1 MDFKDFKSDLTAIAG
16 QIDSYLLEHPFPST
30 VSPSWLGSEMSS
42 YTKSGG
48 KRLRPALCLWSAA
61 LVSDEPEKAMAVAA
75 SAEIF
80 HTWTL
85 VHDDI
90 IDRDATRRGLPTS
103 HAALADFARKEH
115 GSEGASAD
123 HFGLSMAILTGDLQQ
138 AWALRLVSEQAG
150 KDLKPGTAL
159 AVMDRLLSHVYP
171 ILLGGEA
178 IDVEFEHREIDSIT
192 TSEIL
197 KMLEMKTACLLEF
210 SAQAGIVAGLD
221 LDSFDHELVEHAGK
235 FAYNAGLAFQL
246 QDDILG
252 IFADEDKLG
261 KPVGSD
267 IAARKVTLLIVE
279 TLNTATGA
287 DKDFILRLLGSENVS
302 KAELEQAAEI
312 IKRCGALQ
320 KIQSMMDVYVKEAE
334 VHLQA
339 LPESPAK
346 ERLKELAHFMIKR
359 NF

>member
-1 MDFKDFKSDLTAIAG
+1 MEFKDFKSDLSKIAS
-16 QIDSYLLEHPFPST
+16 QIDSYLLAHPFPTT

-42 YTKSGG
+42 YTKGGG

-61 LVSDEPEKAMAVAA
+61 LVSDQPELAKSVACA
-75 SAEIF
+75 AEIF

-103 HAALADFARKEH
+103 HTALADFARKEH
-115 GSEGASAD
+115 GTQDEEAD

-138 AWALRLVSEQAG
+138 AWALRLISEQAN
-150 KDLKPGTAL
+150 KDLTSATAL
-159 AVMDRLLSHVYP
+159 TIIDRLLSHVYP
-171 ILLGGEA
+171 TLLGGEA
-178 IDVEFEHREIDSIT
+178 IDVEFEHREIDSI
-192 TSEIL
+192 SPEEIL

-210 SAQAGIVAGLD
+210 SAQAGIVVGLK
-221 LDSFDHELVEHAGK
+221 LDSFEDELVHHAGQ

-252 IFADEDKLG
+252 IYADEKELG

-279 TLNTATGA
+279 TLKMSSAK
-287 DKDFILRLLGSENVS
+287 DKAFILDLLGSNS
-302 KAELEQAAEI
+302 IKPDQLTQAAEI
-312 IKRCGALQ
+312 IKKCGALN
-320 KIQSMMDVYVKEAE
+320 KIQEMMDHYVEQAE
-334 VHLQA
+334 KHLA
-339 LPESPAK
+339 ELPNSPAK

>member
-1 MDFKDFKSDLTAIAG
+1 MQYKDFKSDLSEIAS
-16 QIDSYLLEHPFPST
+16 QIDSYLLDHPFPST
-30 VSPSWLGSEMSS
+30 VNPSWLGNEMSS

-61 LVSDEPEKAMAVAA
+61 LVSDQPELAQSVASA
-75 SAEIF
+75 AEIF

-103 HAALADFARKEH
+103 HTALANFAREEH
-115 GSEGASAD
+115 GTKGNEAD

-138 AWALRLVSEQAG
+138 AWALRLISEQAN
-150 KDLKPGTAL
+150 KDLTSTTAL

-178 IDVEFEHREIDSIT
+178 IDVEFEHREIDSI
-192 TSEIL
+192 SPEEIL

-210 SAQAGIVAGLD
+210 SAQAGVVVGLK
-221 LDSFDHELVEHAGK
+221 LDNFDHELVHHAGQ

-252 IFADEDKLG
+252 VFADEKELG

-279 TLNTATGA
+279 TLKMASQD
-287 DKDFILRLLGSENVS
+287 DKSFILDLLGSNSISIEQLS
-302 KAELEQAAEI
+302 QAAEI
-312 IKRCGALQ
+312 IKSSGALE
-320 KIQSMMDVYVKEAE
+320 KIQNMMAHYVQQAE
-334 VHLQA
+334 IHLA
-339 LPESPAK
+339 ELPNSPAK

>member
-1 MDFKDFKSDLTAIAG
+1 MEYKDFKSDLSAIAC
-16 QIDSYLLEHPFPST
+16 QIDSYLLAHPFPKS
-30 VSPSWLGSEMSS
+30 VSPSWLGKEMSS

-61 LVSDEPEKAMAVAA
+61 LVSDKAELAISVASA
-75 SAEIF
+75 AEIF

-103 HAALADFARKEH
+103 HTALADFARNEH

-138 AWALRLVSEQAG
+138 AWALRLITEQAG
-150 KDLKPGTAL
+150 KDLNSDCAL
-159 AVMDRLLSHVYP
+159 AIIDRLLSHVYP
-171 ILLGGEA
+171 VLLGGEA
-178 IDVEFEHREIDSIT
+178 IDVEFEHREIDSIAPE
-192 TSEIL
+192 EIL
-197 KMLEMKTACLLEF
+197 QMLEMKTACLLEF
-210 SAQAGIVAGLD
+210 SAQAGIVVGLE
-221 LDSFDHELVEHAGK
+221 LNSFDHELVHHAGQ

-252 IFADEDKLG
+252 IFADEKELG

-279 TLNTATGA
+279 TLHLASGQ
-287 DKDFILRLLGSENVS
+287 DKKFILDLLGSNSINTEQLN
-302 KAELEQAAEI
+302 QAAEI
-312 IKRCGALQ
+312 IKTCGALTKTQ
-320 KIQSMMDVYVKEAE
+320 AMMDNYVQQAE
-334 VHLQA
+334 IHLA
-339 LPESPAK
+339 ELPNSPAK

-359 NF
+359 TF

>member
-1 MDFKDFKSDLTAIAG
+1 MEYKDFKSDLSSIAS

-30 VSPSWLGSEMSS
+30 VSPSWLGNEMSS

-61 LVSDEPEKAMAVAA
+61 LVSDKPELAKSVASA
-75 SAEIF
+75 AEIF

-103 HAALADFARKEH
+103 HTALADFVRKEH
-115 GSEGASAD
+115 GSEGDNAD

-138 AWALRLVSEQAG
+138 AWALRLVSEQAN
-150 KDLKPGTAL
+150 KDLTSGTAL
-159 AVMDRLLSHVYP
+159 AVIDRLLSHVYP

-178 IDVEFEHREIDSIT
+178 IDVEFEHREIDSI
-192 TSEIL
+192 SPEEIL

-210 SAQAGIVAGLD
+210 SAQAGVVVGLE
-221 LDSFDHELVEHAGK
+221 LDTFDHELVHHAGQ

-252 IFADEDKLG
+252 VFADEKELG

-279 TLNTATGA
+279 TIKMANA
-287 DKDFILRLLGSENVS
+287 DDKKFILDLLGSNQISSEQ
-302 KAELEQAAEI
+302 LQQAAEI
-312 IKRCGALQ
+312 IKTCGALS
-320 KIQSMMDVYVKEAE
+320 KIQAMMDQYVQTAE
-334 VHLQA
+334 EHLA
-339 LPESPAK
+339 KLPNSPAK